1 MYMNII
7 LIVKNKFI
15 FKYVL
20 CSNFRPH
27 SSMYHTFRPPAYP
40 GTVQIPPKFPS
51 PLLPHHPALSPSM
64 SHHPLLVSGSKLE
77 MPESQDNL

>member
-1 MYMNII
+1 
-7 LIVKNKFI
+7 
-15 FKYVL
+15 
-20 CSNFRPH
+20 
-27 SSMYHTFRPPAYP
+27 MYHTFRPPAYP